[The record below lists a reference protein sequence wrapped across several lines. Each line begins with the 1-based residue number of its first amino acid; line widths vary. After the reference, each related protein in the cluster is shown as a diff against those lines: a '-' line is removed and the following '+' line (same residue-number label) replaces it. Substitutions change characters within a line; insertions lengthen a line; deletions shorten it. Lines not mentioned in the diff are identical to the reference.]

1 MQTFST
7 VFCLYCKLF
16 LVLGFDFQKNNQNY
30 LNQFLVLKETFFN
43 PVHAKHINNE
53 PFSCLY
59 PFLILLKTLISN
71 NFHNFETLRGS
82 FVVTGSQNPNHNLR
96 LCVSSGIIMIKTCR
110 GFNYLYYDSSRTIF
124 TSCHSLRR
132 HCGTLQNCCHTEGI
146 CRVCSQL
153 KLNN

>member
-53 PFSCLY
+53 PFSGLY

-96 LCVSSGIIMIKTCR
+96 LCVSSGIIMIKPAGGLIICIMTHPEP
-110 GFNYLYYDSSRTIF
+110 YSQAATVWDDTVAHYRTVA
-124 TSCHSLRR
+124 TLRASAEFV
-132 HCGTLQNCCHTEGI
+132 HN
-146 CRVCSQL
+146 S
-153 KLNN
+153 N